1 MTNLRP
7 WHNMLN
13 QMLIELQKQCAER
26 DKNSYVVMQDGRMGG
41 VAFLIHSSYGVE
53 VHEVVEDM
61 SRRLVIAY

>member
-1 MTNLRP
+1 MTNLKP
-7 WHNMLN
+7 WRNMLN
-13 QMLIELQKQCAER
+13 QMLMELQNRCQER